1 MRLRRIFGLLLA
13 CALWLPAG
21 PLEAQKTEKADGY
34 AEWRKGDMLIVDG
47 QRVQADDR
55 TKFKGK
61 KISSLASIPLG
72 YEVIVTG
79 RRLEDGTLVAGTIE
93 AKPNGTA
100 LFEDD
105 VKKATDEIEAIWLR
119 SRTMFEPG
127 KDGKREEIGPIVESG
142 PAELRVHRI
151 LTSLVPP
158 YVSPN
163 QLRTH
168 VVETD
173 EWNAAA
179 MGNGAL
185 WVYTGLL
192 DEMSDDEMAIIL
204 GHELTH
210 YTHEHSR
217 RNAKKAMWG
226 EIAAATAV
234 VALEQVDDDTTRG
247 LALLGTML
255 SFTAWQSG
263 YSRDLEDQADR
274 VGLRYA
280 YEAGYDVTKG
290 PRVWERFRDK
300 YGDSNAVTNF
310 FFGGHSRPSDRIRN
324 IERELRLN
332 YRDIRQD

>member
-1 MRLRRIFGLLLA
+1 MLLRRIFSLLVA
-13 CALWLPAG
+13 CALFGPAG
-21 PLEAQKTEKADGY
+21 LLEAQKAEKADGY
-34 AEWRKGDMLIVDG
+34 AEWRKGDTLIVDG
-47 QRVQADDR
+47 QRVRADDR

-61 KISSLASIPLG
+61 KISGLASIPLG
-72 YEVIVTG
+72 YEMSVEG
-79 RRLEDGTLVAGTIE
+79 RRLEDGTLLAATIE

-100 LFEDD
+100 LFEDA
-105 VKKATDEIEAIWLR
+105 VKKATDEIEGIWLR
-119 SRTMFEPG
+119 GGSMFEPG
-127 KDGKREEIGPIVESG
+127 KDGTREEIGPIVESG
-142 PAELRVHRI
+142 PAELRIHRI
-151 LTSLVPP
+151 LASLVPP
-158 YVSPN
+158 YVNPD

-168 VVETD
+168 VVKTK

-179 MGNGAL
+179 MGNGAV
-185 WVYTGLL
+185 WVYTGLI
-192 DEMSDDEMAIIL
+192 DEMSDDELAIIL

-217 RNAKKAMWG
+217 RSAKKAMWG

-234 VALEQVDDDTTRG
+234 VALEQVDNDTARDV
-247 LALLGTML
+247 ALVGTML

-263 YSRDLEDQADR
+263 YSRDFEDQADR

-332 YRDIRQD
+332 YRDRRQD